1 MKNIILFIR
10 TYFTFICFATLQIIC
25 ILLLN
30 KSSKTHEAF
39 FSFYGNEVIGTIN
52 KGHDDFFYYF
62 SLKEANKQLAEEN
75 SRLRYELA
83 ANNIAPDST
92 QKRVIDS
99 TIKDTTGRCRKY
111 TFLPAKVVGNT
122 ITLQNNFITLER
134 GALQGAKVGMSVI
147 APQGIVGV
155 VVYVSDNFSIVMSA
169 LNRNSRVSA
178 MMKKD
183 NSAGSIEWNGES
195 PYFLTLRNI
204 GKGVKVTIG
213 DTVVTSNYSA
223 NFPSNVIVGTIAG
236 KTADPSSNFYTLKV
250 KASTNFATL
259 QYVYL
264 VKNVRYEE
272 QKSLEAKLQKTND

>member
-1 MKNIILFIR
+1 M
-10 TYFTFICFATLQIIC
+10 TLQIIC

-92 QKRVIDS
+92 LKKVVDS
-99 TIKDTTGRCRKY
+99 TLKDTSGRFRKY

-147 APQGIVGV
+147 APKGIVGV
-155 VVYVSDNFSIVMSA
+155 VTYVSDNFSIVMSA

-195 PYFLTLRNI
+195 PYFLTLKNI
-204 GKGVKVTIG
+204 GKGVKVVIG

-223 NFPSNVIVGTIAG
+223 NFPSNIMVGTIAG
-236 KTADPSSNFYTLKV
+236 KTADPASNFYTLKV

>member
-1 MKNIILFIR
+1 M
-10 TYFTFICFATLQIIC
+10 TLQIIC

-52 KGHDDFFYYF
+52 KGHNDFFYYF
-62 SLKEANKQLAEEN
+62 SLKETNKQLAEEN
-75 SRLRYELA
+75 SRLRYQLV
-83 ANNIAPDST
+83 ANSIAPDSSL
-92 QKRVIDS
+92 KKVLDS
-99 TIKDTTGRCRKY
+99 TLKDSLGRYRKY
-111 TFLPAKVVGNT
+111 TFLPAKVVGNS
-122 ITLQNNFITLER
+122 ITLQNNFLTLER
-134 GALQGAKVGMSVI
+134 GAAQGVQVGMSVVC
-147 APQGIVGV
+147 PQGVVGV
-155 VVYVSDNFSIVMSA
+155 VVYVSDNFSMVMSA

-195 PYFLTLRNI
+195 PYFLTLKNI
-204 GKGVKVTIG
+204 GKGVKVFIG

-223 NFPSNVIVGTIAG
+223 NFPSNIIVGTVAG
-236 KTADPSSNFYTLKV
+236 VSATPSSNFYTLKV

-272 QKSLEAKLQKTND
+272 QRNLEVKVQKTDD

>member
-1 MKNIILFIR
+1 V
-10 TYFTFICFATLQIIC
+10 TLQVIC

-52 KGHDDFFYYF
+52 KSHDDFFYYF

-83 ANNIAPDST
+83 ANNIVPDST
-92 QKRVIDS
+92 QKKVVD
-99 TIKDTTGRCRKY
+99 TTLTDTTGRYRKY

-169 LNRNSRVSA
+169 LNRNSKVSA
-178 MMKKD
+178 MIKKYD
-183 NSAGSIEWNGES
+183 KSAGSIEWNGES
-195 PYFLTLRNI
+195 PYFLTLKNI
-204 GKGVKVTIG
+204 GKGEKVTIG

-223 NFPSNVIVGTIAG
+223 NFPSNIMVGTIAG

-250 KASTNFATL
+250 KASTNFGSL

-272 QKSLEAKLQKTND
+272 QKTIESKLQKTNE